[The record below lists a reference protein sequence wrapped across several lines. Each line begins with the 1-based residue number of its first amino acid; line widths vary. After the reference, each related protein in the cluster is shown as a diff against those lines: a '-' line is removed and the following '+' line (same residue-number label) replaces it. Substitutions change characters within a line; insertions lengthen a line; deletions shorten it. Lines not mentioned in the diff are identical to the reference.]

1 MKKVSPAERALYSSR
16 AKGRSLST
24 TRALSVHVP
33 DEHVPLSL
41 SGSSV
46 VPLQR
51 CAGSGPRRPHAALQA
66 EGGRRPHVAGGR
78 LARRVWQKGDPPPP
92 PSLSQISPAICF
104 VQMKEPLV

>member
-1 MKKVSPAERALYSSR
+1 MLFNDCGVK
-16 AKGRSLST
+16 
-24 TRALSVHVP
+24 SVIM
-33 DEHVPLSL
+33 DEHVPLTL

-78 LARRVWQKGDPPPP
+78 LARRVWQKGDPPL
-92 PSLSQISPAICF
+92 SLSQISPAICF